1 MARVRAT
8 GRRNR
13 ARRSALAVAPA
24 STDAERQA
32 QLEEA
37 LATQMAMQRKLHEQ
51 LEVCFVVLRSRFTHH
66 DVGFMSVLHHAVLL
80 HCCGGRS
87 AAYWIAPARLTC

>member
-1 MARVRAT
+1 MGRPGLLRHCVRAGLQDEAAAVARVRAT

-13 ARRSALAVAPA
+13 ARRSASSGLLAA
-24 STDAERQA
+24 TDAERQA

-51 LEVCFVVLRSRFTHH
+51 LEVLKVQLKHKLSLKLKRTAC
-66 DVGFMSVLHHAVLL
+66 
-80 HCCGGRS
+80 
-87 AAYWIAPARLTC
+87 